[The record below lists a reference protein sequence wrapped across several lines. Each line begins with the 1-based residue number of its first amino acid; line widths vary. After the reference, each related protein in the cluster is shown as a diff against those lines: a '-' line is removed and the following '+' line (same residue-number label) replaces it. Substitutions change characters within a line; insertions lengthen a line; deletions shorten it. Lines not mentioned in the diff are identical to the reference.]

1 MSVGKKINILGFSL
15 IFMYVIIQI
24 LTFYGVGS
32 DAYGTYVGFYLFLL
46 LSMIVLPNAYPT
58 LHYNT

>member
-1 MSVGKKINILGFSL
+1 MSAGKIITILGFSL

-32 DAYGTYVGFYLFLL
+32 DAYGTYIGFYLFLL
-46 LSMIVLPNAYPT
+46 LSMLILPNAYPT
-58 LHYNT
+58 LHNNN

>member
-1 MSVGKKINILGFSL
+1 MSAGKIITILGFSL

-32 DAYGTYVGFYLFLL
+32 DAYGTYIGFYLFLL
-46 LSMIVLPNAYPT
+46 LSMLILPNAYPT
-58 LHYNT
+58 LH